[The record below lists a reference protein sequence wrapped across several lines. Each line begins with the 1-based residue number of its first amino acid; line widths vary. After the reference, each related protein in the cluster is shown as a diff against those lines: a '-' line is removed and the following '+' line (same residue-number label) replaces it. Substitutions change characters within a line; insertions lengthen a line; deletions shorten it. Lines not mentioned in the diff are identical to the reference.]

1 MFTIQ
6 LIILFLLIGL
16 NGVLAMA
23 EIAVVSSRKAK
34 LERLAEKGSVG
45 AKYALKLA
53 NDPSTF
59 LSTIQV
65 GITLVGIITG
75 AFSGAAFSEY
85 LNVYIE
91 QIPLLQLYSEFLSFT
106 IVVILITYISIVLG
120 ELVPKRAAL
129 NNPEGIATL
138 IGHPMSWFAKIVRPA
153 VKLLS
158 FSTDIILGAFGIKHA
173 QEETISEEEIRVVI
187 NQAANA
193 GVLEEAEE
201 DIINQIFLLGDKKAR
216 DIMTPQ
222 SEIEWLD
229 SEANKTSI
237 LETIHHSRHSHYP
250 VFHDVKENILGFI
263 HVKDI
268 LEHWTSKKG
277 GEFKDYIQ
285 KPLFI
290 LETTKALA
298 VLELFRK
305 HNTHIALIVDEY
317 GSIEGLVTVNDIF
330 EAIVGEVP
338 DIDEANDPHV
348 TRRDKNS
355 WFVDGILSV
364 DEFKDR
370 FDIQTMWREDDE
382 EYQSVGGFVMNYLD
396 TIPKPGDTFAWNGFR
411 YEVVDMDGNRVD
423 KVLVTKIPENET
435 AQASDE
441 RKD

>member
-1 MFTIQ
+1 MLTLQ
-6 LIILFLLIGL
+6 IIVLLLLISL
-16 NGVLAMA
+16 NGLLAMA
-23 EIAVVSSRKAK
+23 EIAVVSSRKA
-34 LERLAEKGSVG
+34 RLQRMADKGSAG

-75 AFSGAAFSEY
+75 AFSGAVFSQY
-85 LNVYIE
+85 LDAYLKDV
-91 QIPLLQLYSEFLSFT
+91 PLIGIYSEFLSFT
-106 IVVILITYISIVLG
+106 IVVVLITYFSIVLG
-120 ELVPKRAAL
+120 ELVPKRVAL
-129 NNPEGIATL
+129 NNPEGIAAI
-138 IGHPMSWFAKIVRPA
+138 IGQPMSWFSKAVRPA
-153 VKLLS
+153 VKVLS
-158 FSTDIILGAFGIKHA
+158 FTTDLILGIFGMKHA
-173 QEETISEEEIRVVI
+173 PEETISEEEIRVVI

-193 GVLEEAEE
+193 GVLEEAEQ
-201 DIINQIFLLGDKKAR
+201 DIINQIFQLGDKKAR

-222 SEIEWLD
+222 SEVEWLD
-229 SEANKTSI
+229 SNDNKTAI
-237 LETIHHSRHSHYP
+237 LEIIHSSRHSHYP
-250 VFHDVKENILGFI
+250 VYEKEKENILGFI

-268 LEHWTSKKG
+268 LEHWTTRKG

-285 KPLFI
+285 KPLYI
-290 LETTKALA
+290 LETTKILT
-298 VLELFRK
+298 VLELFRQ

-355 WFVDGILSV
+355 WYVDGILSI
-364 DEFKDR
+364 DEFKER
-370 FDIQTMWREDDE
+370 FDIQTMWREDEE

-396 TIPKPGDTFAWNGFR
+396 TIPKPGDSFSWNGYS

-423 KVLVTKIPENET
+423 KILLTKLPE
-435 AQASDE
+435 DE
-441 RKD
+441 KIQKKTDSAN